1 MVKQKGNVNMENR
14 YNTLCIARH
23 NFTTEDEYLL
33 TIGKAIDMLQQN
45 DYTIEIPRR
54 ECAITI
60 IHYNYAD
67 PQMGT
72 PMPYWLNPEEEETVD
87 YAD

>member
-1 MVKQKGNVNMENR
+1 MDEKR
-14 YNTLCIARH
+14 YNTLTLSANHYR
-23 NFTTEDEYLL
+23 TREEYY
-33 TIGKAIDMLQQN
+33 TAIGRAIDMLQQN

-54 ECAITI
+54 ECDLTI

-72 PMPYWLNPEEEETVD
+72 PLPIWLTPEEEETVQYD
-87 YAD
+87 D

>member
-1 MVKQKGNVNMENR
+1 
-14 YNTLCIARH
+14 
-23 NFTTEDEYLL
+23 
-33 TIGKAIDMLQQN
+33 MLQQN

-54 ECAITI
+54 ECDLTI

-72 PMPYWLNPEEEETVD
+72 PLPIWLTPEEEETVQYD
-87 YAD
+87 D